1 MNAPE
6 YRCTVSQTSLEAL
19 EALASAA
26 WTGVAVTAPATPQS
40 GQLILRTSEVRVNA
54 PRPISIGVESVD
66 IAPKLEVFRLGARF
80 AVAEATHDPRFKSR
94 DYVDAAEM
102 MSAFLGQC
110 HRLFIAGR
118 RLVVPSSVSSIVGGL
133 VVEDLL
139 LVRDLSGQQAFVAA
153 SDEQPTTLLIVRRW
167 EDVPNNDAEI
177 AYLRAL

>member
-1 MNAPE
+1 
-6 YRCTVSQTSLEAL
+6 
-19 EALASAA
+19 
-26 WTGVAVTAPATPQS
+26 
-40 GQLILRTSEVRVNA
+40 
-54 PRPISIGVESVD
+54 VD
-66 IAPKLEVFRLGARF
+66 IAPKLEVFRLDARF

-94 DYVDAAEM
+94 DYVDAGEM

-118 RLVVPSSVSSIVGGL
+118 RLAVPNSISSIVGGL

-153 SDEQPTTLLIVRRW
+153 SDEQPATLLIVRRW
-167 EDVPNNDAEI
+167 EDVPYNNAEI